1 MAKKHG
7 HHGGAWKIAYADF
20 VTAMMALFLVLWLTS
35 QDEKIK
41 EAVQRSFTNPFSS
54 ITKESAGIISQKEV
68 APTSRNRS
76 GNFDSSSA
84 IELAMLRRLNEDLL
98 KALQKEEDSE
108 EMPPMRLDMTPE
120 GLRISIFDRSRK
132 PIFKPQSAEFTKYG
146 DWVMST
152 LAWQVSLYAAF
163 NVELEGHMSLNEV
176 RGAEPE
182 KRRRGDAEQGRKG
195 AGVKGAK
202 GEGENSL
209 SPPLPFSPALPAA
222 NPDYGVWEISA
233 DRAGA
238 ARRKLIQHGVS
249 TGQIRKV
256 AGFGDTVPMPET
268 NPEDELNRRI
278 TVMLKIRSGQG
289 KDA

>member
-1 MAKKHG
+1 MSRKHP

-68 APTSRNRS
+68 APMPRNQT

-84 IELAMLRRLNEDLL
+84 VELAMLRRLNEDLL
-98 KALQKEEDSE
+98 KALQKEEEPD
-108 EMPPMRLDMTPE
+108 EMPPMKFDLTSE

-132 PIFKPQSAEFTKYG
+132 PIFKPQTAEFTAYG

-163 NVELEGHMSLNEV
+163 NVELEGHTES
-176 RGAEPE
+176 G
-182 KRRRGDAEQGRKG
+182 
-195 AGVKGAK
+195 
-202 GEGENSL
+202 L
-209 SPPLPFSPALPAA
+209 SPVRAE
-222 NPDYGVWEISA
+222 YGDWEISA
-233 DRAGA
+233 DRATA

-249 TGQIRKV
+249 KGQIRKV
-256 AGFGDTVPMPET
+256 AGFADTVPMPGT
-268 NPEDELNRRI
+268 DPDDELNRRI

>member
-1 MAKKHG
+1 MGKKHA

-68 APTSRNRS
+68 APMSRNQS

-108 EMPPMRLDMTPE
+108 DMPPMKFDLTPE
-120 GLRISIFDRSRK
+120 GLRISIFDRARK
-132 PIFKPQSAEFTKYG
+132 PIFKPQTAEFTAYG

-163 NVELEGHMSLNEV
+163 NVEVEGHTESGLAPV
-176 RGAEPE
+176 RA
-182 KRRRGDAEQGRKG
+182 
-195 AGVKGAK
+195 
-202 GEGENSL
+202 
-209 SPPLPFSPALPAA
+209 
-222 NPDYGVWEISA
+222 DYGDWEVSA

-249 TGQIRKV
+249 SGQIRKV
-256 AGFGDTVPMPET
+256 AGFGDTVPMAET
-268 NPEDELNRRI
+268 DPEDELNRRI